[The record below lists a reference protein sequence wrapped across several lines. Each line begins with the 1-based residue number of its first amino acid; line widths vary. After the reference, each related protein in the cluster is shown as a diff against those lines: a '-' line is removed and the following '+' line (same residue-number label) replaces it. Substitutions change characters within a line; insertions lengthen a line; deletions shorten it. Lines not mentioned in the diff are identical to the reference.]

1 MQYVCEKDKLM
12 EISGRKVPLKKPLEG
27 KKVGGLKH
35 NYFSCFYVSF
45 NIFLIMFY
53 RRF

>member
-1 MQYVCEKDKLM
+1 MLYACEKDKLM

-35 NYFSCFYVSF
+35 NYVLCFYASF

-53 RRF
+53 RCF